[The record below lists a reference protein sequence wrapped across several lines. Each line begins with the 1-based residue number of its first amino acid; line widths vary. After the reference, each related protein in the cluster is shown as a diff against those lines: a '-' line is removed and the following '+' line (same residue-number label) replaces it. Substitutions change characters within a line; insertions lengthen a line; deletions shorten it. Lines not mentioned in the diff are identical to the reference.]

1 MSDQKQTKE
10 NETMNAAQVL
20 VRCLENEGVEYVF
33 GIPGEENLEVM
44 RALKDSKIKFIT
56 VRHEQGAAFM
66 ADVYGKL
73 KGKAGVCLATLGP
86 GATNLVTGVAD
97 ANTDGAPLI
106 AITGQVGTERMH
118 LTSHQY
124 LDLVTMFT
132 PITKRSKQVVNPD
145 TVNEVV
151 RIAFKYAESEKPGAC
166 HIDLP
171 CNIAAMPVES
181 EVGRQPLKHHKPNLE
196 MASIESL
203 EEAAGLLFQAKRPV
217 ILAGHSAIRNKAS
230 KALTEFAEKLHIPVI
245 NTMMVFNDCSYGLI
259 KWKEEDRY
267 GENFYVDFT
276 NPDFVKFAESMHAI
290 GYRINS
296 AQELI
301 PTLEKAFEQKV
312 PVIIDCPVDY
322 RENTKLTEH
331 LKELIKSYQAQ
342 QPEA

>member
-245 NTMMVFNDCSYGLI
+245 NTMIRLMLMGS
-259 KWKEEDRY
+259 
-267 GENFYVDFT
+267 
-276 NPDFVKFAESMHAI
+276 
-290 GYRINS
+290 
-296 AQELI
+296 
-301 PTLEKAFEQKV
+301 
-312 PVIIDCPVDY
+312 
-322 RENTKLTEH
+322 
-331 LKELIKSYQAQ
+331 
-342 QPEA
+342 